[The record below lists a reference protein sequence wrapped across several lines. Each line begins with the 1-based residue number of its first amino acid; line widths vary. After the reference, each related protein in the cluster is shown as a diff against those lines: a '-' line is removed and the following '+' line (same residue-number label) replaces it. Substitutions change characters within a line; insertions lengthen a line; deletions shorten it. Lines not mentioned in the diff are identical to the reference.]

1 MTRRNDPRQGRI
13 AMQAS
18 YTLPRLAAALL
29 VTVLVA
35 ACQPTTGVRSDAT
48 GAIETRAV
56 QLGQRGEHAAAARS
70 WEEAAAT
77 APQPRANG
85 LWLAAAREWLAA
97 GDRAAVERTLGR
109 LAEPVTAADS
119 QERRRLMAEL
129 ALLARQPEK
138 ALALL
143 DESGAPPDPASL
155 ATRARAQFALGRV
168 PEAVVTLVSREAQLR
183 GDEARLANQAMI
195 VESVAGA
202 ARRGADVRP
211 PPGTDQVVAGWLE
224 LGRIEADAAIGSA
237 GTRSQLQAWRLR
249 YPAHPANAT
258 LWPELAERY
267 TSSIEPSSH
276 IALLLP
282 LSGRAASAGLA
293 VQNGFLSAYYQ
304 QPEGTRPQIRF
315 YDVAASDAGSAY
327 LAALADGARI
337 VVGPLTREEVARLAS
352 IADGRAKTLVLNFLP
367 EGTITPSDFFQF
379 ALSPEDEARQSAR
392 RAVADGLASGVALVP
407 ANDWGQRVLEAFS
420 EELAAAGG
428 TLAARSVYA
437 PGTTDFRDIIN
448 GLIDLK
454 PVESDSGQPTFIYRP
469 DAQFI
474 FVAAQSVTG
483 RLIRTQLR
491 FNYAGS
497 LPMYSTSDIFEPGGS
512 GNNDL
517 DGVIFPD
524 MPWVIDVAGP
534 AARQREIAASTWPD
548 RSPARSRLYAF
559 GYDAYGIVAELT
571 RRRAPF
577 GGAVAGLTGRFSL
590 DAQGRVHRQLEFVQ
604 VDGGLP
610 RPLLQSGLGPGQ

>member
-1 MTRRNDPRQGRI
+1 M
-13 AMQAS
+13 
-18 YTLPRLAAALL
+18 
-29 VTVLVA
+29 
-35 ACQPTTGVRSDAT
+35 
-48 GAIETRAV
+48 
-56 QLGQRGEHAAAARS
+56 
-70 WEEAAAT
+70 
-77 APQPRANG
+77 APQPRVNG

-109 LAEPVTAADS
+109 LAEPVLAADS

-155 ATRARAQFALGRV
+155 ATRARAQFALGQV
-168 PEAVVTLVSREAQLR
+168 PEAVVTLVSREGQLR

-195 VESVAGA
+195 IESVAGA

-224 LGRIEADAAIGSA
+224 LGRIEADASIGSA

-304 QPEGTRPQIRF
+304 QPEGTRPHIRL
-315 YDVAASDAGSAY
+315 YDVAASDAGNAY

-392 RAVADGLASGVALVP
+392 RAVADGLVSGVALVP
-407 ANDWGQRVLEAFS
+407 ANDWGQRVLAAFS

-448 GLIDLK
+448 GLIDLR
-454 PVESDSGQPTFIYRP
+454 PVETDSDQPTFAYRP

-474 FVAAQSVTG
+474 FVAAQSVAG

-497 LPMYSTSDIFEPGGS
+497 LPMYSTSEIFEPGGS

-524 MPWVIDVAGP
+524 MPWVIDAAGP
-534 AARQREIAASTWPD
+534 AALQREIAASTWPD

-559 GYDAYGIVAELT
+559 GYDAYGIVAELA

-577 GGAVAGLTGRFSL
+577 GGTVAGLTGRFSL
-590 DAQGRVHRQLEFVQ
+590 DGQGRVHRQLEFVQ
-604 VDGGLP
+604 VNGGLP
-610 RPLLQSGLGPGQ
+610 QPLLQSGLGPGQ